1 LRANRGP
8 AATAADLVDSSVGQ
22 VPMERLRSVF
32 DGMFDGVLLAAA
44 DGRVTYANEA
54 MARLL
59 ATTAAGMRGRP
70 IASYVEESLRPE
82 FEQFLSGQRVHAGE
96 RIELRFRR
104 EDGSTLIS
112 LVAGSPITTED
123 GAYVGTILNVSDVT
137 GKTAIDAQAIQNQ
150 RLEAVG
156 QFASGVAHDFNNLLT
171 SMRGYAELARSS
183 LPEGDSIRGDLDQ
196 VLAGADRAS
205 AITRKLLAFTRR
217 QILDPVVVDPATI
230 LAELAPMLGSLLGDG
245 VGLALEVAPDHGR
258 ILVDPTQLE
267 QVIVNLAINAR
278 DAMPLGGRVTI
289 SICDLDSDDA
299 ERPDRQLNPGPFVR
313 ISVADTGTGMDQ
325 ATLIRAFDPFFTT
338 KGPGKGTGLGLSAVS
353 GIVAQSGGMVHV
365 DTVLGSGSVFYVDL
379 PRVVAAAI
387 PPPRQP
393 AQTIPRQSGVVLVVE
408 DDAAVRSLARRILEA
423 AGYTVLAAARAVPA
437 LRAVERWGAQIDAL
451 VTDIVMPGMNGL
463 DLAARITQ
471 QMPGIGVVFIS
482 GNPDGVLDRDGE
494 LRAVGAFVAKP
505 FTSEVLSRAVSAA
518 VDHGRTH
525 IRRGQDRV
533 PAKTESGD
541 ESLIEA
547 ASPRLWIV
555 PKPGAESGSD

>member
-1 LRANRGP
+1 
-8 AATAADLVDSSVGQ
+8 
-22 VPMERLRSVF
+22 
-32 DGMFDGVLLAAA
+32 MFDGVLLAAA
-44 DGRVTYANEA
+44 DGRVTYANES

-59 ATTAAGMRGRP
+59 ASTPDAMRGRQ
-70 IASYVEESLRPE
+70 IASYVEEPLRPE
-82 FEQFLSGQRVHAGE
+82 FEKFLRGQRVHAGE

-104 EDGSTLIS
+104 EDGTTLIS

-137 GKTAIDAQAIQNQ
+137 GKTAIDAQAVQNQ

-183 LPEGDSIRGDLDQ
+183 LPEGDSIREDLDQ

-230 LAELAPMLGSLLGDG
+230 LAELVPMLGSLLGDG
-245 VGLALEVAPDHGR
+245 VDLALEVAPDHGR

-365 DTVLGSGSVFYVDL
+365 DTVLGKGSVFYVDL
-379 PRVVAAAI
+379 PRVVTAAI
-387 PPPRQP
+387 PPRRQP
-393 AQTIPRQSGVVLVVE
+393 AQIIPRQSGVVLVVE

-437 LRAVERWGAQIDAL
+437 L

-463 DLAARITQ
+463 DLAARITE

-494 LRAVGAFVAKP
+494 LRAVGTFVGKP

-525 IRRGQDRV
+525 IRKGQDRAS
-533 PAKTESGD
+533 AKTETGD
-541 ESLIEA
+541 ESLTA
-547 ASPRLWIV
+547 VASPRLWIV
-555 PKPGAESGSD
+555 PRPGAESGSD